1 MKLGERS
8 SGFMLLMVGFLAA
21 LAWTQTSTT
30 SLRGTIA
37 DPKGAVIPGAQVTL
51 TNSSI
56 GFSRTTKTSDQGFY
70 QFLEVPP
77 ATYTLT
83 IKTLGFGT
91 LQIENVVLL
100 VNTPATLNQALKVQK
115 VTETVQVESRAPLV
129 NTEDASIGH
138 AFTAD
143 QMMSLPFEGR
153 DPVSILSLQPGV
165 LYTGNSTDINPDA
178 DSRSGAV
185 SGARSDQTNVTVD
198 GLDDNDP
205 VLGHAFEGAL
215 RSTLD
220 SLEEFRVTTTN
231 SNADSGRSSG
241 AQVSLVT
248 KSGTNNFHG
257 SLYEYNRSKIG
268 EANNWFNERAQLSA
282 GQPNVPPHL
291 VRNTFGGSMGGPIIK
306 NKLFFFATYE
316 GQRTHET
323 AVVTRFVPT
332 ASFRGGS
339 IIYQCDNGGLNQT
352 CPKDSGLY
360 TLNKTNLANLD
371 PFCQP
376 LGNCPQGPGVDPA
389 ALAVFNSYPLP
400 NDQTV
405 GDGLNISGYT
415 FADPT
420 PAKRDTYIVKLD
432 YNVTQN
438 GSQHLFLRG
447 NLQNDHFTTL
457 GAQFPGQPP
466 AEISTNNGKG
476 IAVGYTF
483 VISNSLINNFR
494 YGYIREGLGKAGLQ
508 KSGYIGFYAGGISN
522 PIAETPTTNVQVP
535 LNNFVDDLSWT
546 KGKHSLQFGTNIRII
561 NNLRQSNGQ
570 SFINGASNPT
580 WLLAGGISGTNT
592 SLDPGAPQF
601 QSFGFPEVSGSFT
614 ASYDLAASAI
624 TGMVPEVTASYQM
637 TKNFSLLPEG
647 AMVPRHFRA
656 HEAEWYAQDAWRVKP
671 NLTLTFGLRYSLL
684 QPPYETTGTQVA
696 TLPGIHQWFK
706 NRYNGMVN
714 GQSIQPTFTF
724 ALSGQ
729 ANGKPPIWNWDYKDI
744 APRFAFAWSPNF
756 SANSWLGKMFGSSG
770 KSSIRGGYGMYYDH
784 FGEGVIN
791 SFDRMGSF
799 GLTTIIGDPA
809 GLVSPDQS
817 PRFSSLYNIPAT
829 YNACANGGNPPCQI
843 QQGQL
848 QPPAPT
854 GGFPYSPPSTPGT
867 GGESISWGMD
877 DGLKTPYSHVVD
889 LSFTRDV
896 GHGFVVETSY
906 VGRFGHRLLQQLDV
920 AQPMNIKDPNSGMD
934 LYTATRMIAAD
945 TLAGLPVQNLA
956 KIPYFE
962 HLFPQTAGPTAFGTL
977 QSNGLNC
984 APGTSPANPTATQNM
999 YQLFSCNSSVASN
1012 MTTELLQVDW
1022 YCLPACATVNG
1033 VTAPFRFW
1041 TPQFSSLYVWS
1052 TMGNSAYNALQA
1064 SVRRKMSGGLQFDF
1078 NYTYSKSIDLGS
1090 DAERVNQYEGGT
1102 GLAGGGFAS
1111 YIMNTW
1117 APNQNRAVSDFDAT
1131 HQFNANWMYQLPV
1144 GKGKRFATHGALGA
1158 IFGNWEL
1165 TGIFRMTSG
1174 FPTTV
1179 NDGNYWPTNWEN
1191 TPNAI
1196 LVGPKPKSGTFMVN
1210 GSPNL
1215 FKNPCCSTDS
1225 AINQFRFALPGEG
1238 GERNLIRGAGYFGI
1252 DMGLGKTWNITE
1264 SSALRFSWETF
1275 NITNSVRFDAAA
1287 LEPIAGSNASGNL
1300 SLSNSSS
1307 FGNYTSTLTA
1317 PRVMQFALRYSF

>member
-1 MKLGERS
+1 MKLGGRS
-8 SGFMLLMVGFLAA
+8 SGLMLLMVGFLAGV
-21 LAWTQTSTT
+21 AWAQTSTT

-37 DPKGAVIPGAQVTL
+37 DPNAAVIPGANVTL

-56 GFSRTTKTSDQGFY
+56 GFSRTAKTNDQGFY

-83 IKTLGFGT
+83 ITALGFGP
-91 LQIENVVLL
+91 LRVENVRLL
-100 VNTPATLNQALKVQK
+100 VNTPATLNQTLRVQ
-115 VTETVQVESRAPLV
+115 TVAQSVEVISQAPMV

-143 QMMSLPFEGR
+143 QMTTLPFEGR

-165 LYTGNSTDINPDA
+165 LYTGNSTNINRDA

-185 SGARSDQTNVTVD
+185 SGARSDQTDITVD

-205 VLGHAFEGAL
+205 VLGYAFSGAL

-231 SNADSGRSSG
+231 SNAEAGRSSG

-248 KSGTNNFHG
+248 KSGTNKFHG

-268 EANNWFNERAQLSA
+268 EANSWFNERAQLLA

-291 VRNTFGGSMGGPIIK
+291 VRNTFGTSIGGPIIK
-306 NKLFFFATYE
+306 NRLFFFATYE

-323 AVVTRFVPT
+323 DVVTRFVPT
-332 ASFRGGS
+332 AGFRKG
-339 IIYQCDNGGLNQT
+339 ILTYQCDNAGQNATCPAGGLF
-352 CPKDSGLY
+352 
-360 TLNKTNLANLD
+360 TLARNTPTDIKYLD
-371 PFCQP
+371 PLCSG

-389 ALAVFNSYPLP
+389 ALAVFNSFPQP
-400 NDQTV
+400 NNPTV
-405 GDGLNISGYT
+405 GDGYNVSGFT
-415 FADPT
+415 FAAPT
-420 PAKRDTYIVKLD
+420 PAKLDTYIVKLD
-432 YNVTQN
+432 YNLTGN
-438 GSQHLFLRG
+438 GTHHLFLRG
-447 NLQNDHFTTL
+447 NLQNDHQTTK
-457 GAQFPGQPP
+457 GAEFPGQP
-466 AEISTNNGKG
+466 ASEILTNNGKG
-476 IAVGYTF
+476 LAAGYTT

-494 YGYIREGLGKAGLQ
+494 YGYIREGVGKAGLQ
-508 KSGYIGFYAGGISN
+508 TTGYIGFYAGGISN
-522 PIAETPTTNVQVP
+522 PIGETPTINVQVP
-535 LNNFVDDLSWT
+535 LHNFVDDLSWT
-546 KGKHSLQFGTNIRII
+546 KGKHSLQFGTNLRII
-561 NNLRQSNGQ
+561 NNLRRSNAQ
-570 SFINGASNPT
+570 SFITGSSNPT
-580 WLLAGGISGTNT
+580 WLAAGGLSGTGT

-601 QSFGFPEVSGSFT
+601 AYLGFPEVSGSFT
-614 ASYDLAASAI
+614 ASYDLAATAL
-624 TGMVPEVTASYQM
+624 TGMVPEVVADYQE
-637 TKNFSLLPEG
+637 TQNFTLLPEG

-696 TLPGIHQWFK
+696 PNPGISQWFR
-706 NRYNGMVN
+706 NRYIGMAE
-714 GQSIQPTFTF
+714 GQSIQPLLSFG
-724 ALSGQ
+724 LSGQ
-729 ANGKPPIWNWDYKDI
+729 ANGKPPIWNWDYKNF

-756 SANSWLGKMFGSSG
+756 SKHSWLGKMFGESS
-770 KSSIRGGYGMYYDH
+770 KSSVRGGYGMYFDY

-809 GLVSPDQS
+809 GLVTPDQS
-817 PRFSSLYNIPAT
+817 PRFSSLYNVPKT
-829 YNACANGGNPPCQI
+829 YNGCGSPPCL
-843 QQGQL
+843 L

-854 GGFPYSPPSTPGT
+854 GGFPYAPPSTPGT
-867 GGESISWGMD
+867 GGEAITWGLD
-877 DGLKTPYSHVVD
+877 NGLRTPYSHVVD

-896 GHGFVVETSY
+896 GRGFVVETSY

-920 AQPMNIKDPNSGMD
+920 AQPMNLRDTKSGMD
-934 LYTATRMIAAD
+934 LYTATRMIANAVQQ
-945 TLAGLPVQNLA
+945 GVPVQNLK

-962 HLFPQTAGPTAFGTL
+962 DLF
-977 QSNGLNC
+977 GLNAHLQVPVNPSC
-984 APGTSPANPTATQNM
+984 VPPGSVAPADPTATQNM
-999 YQLFSCNSSVASN
+999 YEIFACGGGIN
-1012 MTTELLQVDW
+1012 MTTELIQADW
-1022 YCLPACATVNG
+1022 YCNSSGATFPMCATVNG
-1033 VTAPFRFW
+1033 VTKPFQFW
-1041 TPQFSSLYVWS
+1041 APQFSSLYVWS
-1052 TMGNSAYNALQA
+1052 AMGNSSYNALQA
-1064 SVRRKMSGGLQFDF
+1064 SLRRKMSGGLQFDF

-1090 DAERVNQYEGGT
+1090 DAERVNQYEGGA
-1102 GLAGGGFAS
+1102 GVAGGGFAS

-1117 APNQNRAVSDFDAT
+1117 SPNQNRAVSDFDAT

-1144 GKGKRFATHGALGA
+1144 GKGKHFATRGALAA

-1165 TGIFRMTSG
+1165 TGVFRMTSG

-1191 TPNAI
+1191 TANSI
-1196 LVGPKPKSGTFMVN
+1196 LVGPKPKSGTFMVK
-1210 GSPNL
+1210 GSPNI
-1215 FKNPCCSTDS
+1215 FQNPDS

-1252 DMGLGKTWNITE
+1252 DMGLGKTWPITE
-1264 SSALRFSWETF
+1264 SSSLRFSWETF

-1307 FGNYTSTLTA
+1307 FGYYTSTLTN
-1317 PRVMQFALRYSF
+1317 PRVMQFALRFSF